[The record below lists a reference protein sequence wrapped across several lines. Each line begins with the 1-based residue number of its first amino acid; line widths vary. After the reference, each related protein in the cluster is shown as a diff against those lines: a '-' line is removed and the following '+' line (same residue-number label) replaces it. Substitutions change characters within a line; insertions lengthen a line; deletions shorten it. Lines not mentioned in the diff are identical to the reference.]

1 MDRYADEEAP
11 DITTAM
17 NNIKSRYLNN
27 IRSKHE
33 SNPNFF
39 SNSPSILK
47 VIENN
52 MVEWENLCLRKI
64 FDESDLVV
72 NNKII
77 VSYSGWIIIGSQII
91 MNELVKESSIYYL
104 NKIENK
110 KLYKN
115 NIGILNLIKILQKKM
130 KLL

>member
-17 NNIKSRYLNN
+17 NDIKSGYLNN

-39 SNSPSILK
+39 SNNPSILK

-77 VSYSGWIIIGSQII
+77 VSYTGWIIIGSEII

-110 KLYKN
+110 KMYKN

-130 KLL
+130 NLL

>member
-17 NNIKSRYLNN
+17 NDIKSRYLNN

-39 SNSPSILK
+39 SNNPSILK

-64 FDESDLVV
+64 FDESNLVV

-77 VSYSGWIIIGSQII
+77 VSYSGWIIIGSEII

-110 KLYKN
+110 KMYKN

-130 KLL
+130 NLL

>member
-17 NNIKSRYLNN
+17 NDIKSGYLNN

-39 SNSPSILK
+39 SNNPSILK

-77 VSYSGWIIIGSQII
+77 VSYSGWIIIGSDII

-110 KLYKN
+110 KFIKN

-130 KLL
+130 NLL

>member
-17 NNIKSRYLNN
+17 NDIKSGYLNN

-39 SNSPSILK
+39 SNNPSILK

-77 VSYSGWIIIGSQII
+77 VSYTGWIIIGSEII

-110 KLYKN
+110 KFIKN

-130 KLL
+130 NLL

>member
-11 DITTAM
+11 DITIAL
-17 NNIKSRYLNN
+17 NDIKSRYLNN

-130 KLL
+130 NLL

>member
-1 MDRYADEEAP
+1 MDRFADEEAP

-17 NNIKSRYLNN
+17 NDIKSRYLNN

-39 SNSPSILK
+39 SNRPSILE

-52 MVEWENLCLRKI
+52 MSEWENLCLRKI

-91 MNELVKESSIYYL
+91 MNKLVKESSIYYL

-130 KLL
+130 NLL

>member
-11 DITTAM
+11 DITIAL
-17 NNIKSRYLNN
+17 NDIKSRYLNN

-77 VSYSGWIIIGSQII
+77 ASYSGWIIIGSQII

>member
-17 NNIKSRYLNN
+17 NDIKSGYLNN

-39 SNSPSILK
+39 SNNPSILK

-77 VSYSGWIIIGSQII
+77 VSYSGWIIIGSEII

-110 KLYKN
+110 KFIKN

-130 KLL
+130 NLL

>member
-17 NNIKSRYLNN
+17 NDIKSRYLNN

-130 KLL
+130 NLL

>member
-1 MDRYADEEAP
+1 MDRYANEEAP

-27 IRSKHE
+27 IRSKHD

-39 SNSPSILK
+39 SNNPSILK

-130 KLL
+130 NLL

>member
-27 IRSKHE
+27 IRSKHD

-39 SNSPSILK
+39 SNNPSILK

-110 KLYKN
+110 KMYKN

-130 KLL
+130 NLL

>member
-11 DITTAM
+11 DITIAL
-17 NNIKSRYLNN
+17 NDIKSRYLNN

-91 MNELVKESSIYYL
+91 MNKLVKESSIYYL

-130 KLL
+130 NLL

>member
-17 NNIKSRYLNN
+17 NDIKSGYLNN

-33 SNPNFF
+33 SNPIFF
-39 SNSPSILK
+39 SNNPSILK

-77 VSYSGWIIIGSQII
+77 VSYTGWIIIGSEII

-110 KLYKN
+110 KMYKN
-115 NIGILNLIKILQKKM
+115 NIGILNLIKILQKKII
-130 KLL
+130 LL

>member
-1 MDRYADEEAP
+1 MDRYANEEAP

-17 NNIKSRYLNN
+17 NDIKSRYLNN

-130 KLL
+130 NLL